1 MTTVTTITTHVLDTA
16 FGAPATNIP
25 VTLHRVEGGGS
36 VVMARGVTDAD
47 GRSGSLAPEHGS
59 LQEGSYRLCFDVAGY
74 FAAAQRASFYNEICI
89 DFTVAADPQHYHVPL
104 LLSPFGYSTYR
115 GS

>member
-1 MTTVTTITTHVLDTA
+1 MTEVTTITTHVLDTA
-16 FGAPATNIP
+16 FGAPAANIP

-36 VVMARGVTDAD
+36 VVMARGVTNAD
-47 GRSGSLAPEHGS
+47 GRSGSLAPERGS

-74 FAAAQRASFYNEICI
+74 FAAAQRASFYNEICV